1 MYDQGLDKGLL
12 ARLNKEV
19 RDVQAPFVAD
29 NEEEDV
35 QDFDYA
41 DSDATASECVA
52 SVTKS
57 FPRL

>member
-1 MYDQGLDKGLL
+1 M
-12 ARLNKEV
+12 NKEV

-57 FPRL
+57 FPRW